1 MEIFTVFLLAL
12 AISVDAFMTGVSYG
26 MREINIPPLS
36 LTVIS
41 IITISFLLIAMK
53 AGIILSIYLSSR
65 LAVALGALILISV
78 GLSSVYKVHFSD
90 HKNGIKPLLHI
101 KIKSLGLIIKILK
114 EPVKAD
120 MDISGDIN
128 LKEAWLLGTALALDS
143 LGAGLG
149 AGVTGYNLWLTVLLT
164 SVFTPLAIIT
174 GIKIGRFVFNYDSI
188 KNSTKFLPGIILV
201 LIGILRIL

>member
-53 AGIILSIYLSSR
+53 VGIILSTYLSSR